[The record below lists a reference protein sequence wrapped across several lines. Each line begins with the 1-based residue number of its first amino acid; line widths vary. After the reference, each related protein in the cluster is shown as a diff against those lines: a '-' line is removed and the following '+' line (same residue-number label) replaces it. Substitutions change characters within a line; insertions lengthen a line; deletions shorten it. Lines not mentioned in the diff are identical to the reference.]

1 MTKIAS
7 SLKLNDSVRIKTFN
21 LADSTLK
28 VKVPLNKELEELTQ
42 RIIEIPQELIDQRLK
57 KMTETL
63 TAEPI
68 EGVEVKEDDVVVE
81 GRSVKET
88 VISVLQMERRIVEY
102 FKLLVPTEGTL
113 EDITYEEIE
122 AEFPLQLQFEI
133 VEKIT
138 EAIQPGYKDARKN

>member
-1 MTKIAS
+1 MTRLSS
-7 SLKLNDSVRIKTFN
+7 SLKLNDSVRIKTFQ
-21 LADSTLK
+21 LAENTLK

-42 RIIEIPQELIDQRLK
+42 RIIEIPQDIIDARLK
-57 KMTETL
+57 KMTQTL

-68 EGVEVKEDDVVVE
+68 EGVEVKDDDVLVE
-81 GRSVKET
+81 GKSVKET
-88 VISVLQMERRIVEY
+88 VVSVLQMERRIVEY

>member
-1 MTKIAS
+1 MTRLSS
-7 SLKLNDSVRIKTFN
+7 SLKLNDSVRIKTFQ
-21 LADSTLK
+21 LAENTLK

-42 RIIEIPQELIDQRLK
+42 RIIEIPQEIIDARLK
-57 KMTETL
+57 KMTQTL

-68 EGVEVKEDDVVVE
+68 EGVEVKDDDVLVE
-81 GRSVKET
+81 GKSVKET
-88 VISVLQMERRIVEY
+88 VVSVLQMERRIVEY